1 MVDDD
6 DDDIGGGDAFGDYD
20 DTEDPSITQTDVFT
34 LNSNVFP
41 LLSCDISICATLIRF
56 SIFGLFPLLDVCLP
70 LSSCAKLA
78 YVPFGQNKSD
88 RHMFHIEIFFALR
101 IIIHEAD
108 DEVQ

>member
-1 MVDDD
+1 MK
-6 DDDIGGGDAFGDYD
+6 GDFEIIALDFR
-20 DTEDPSITQTDVFT
+20 IILCV
-34 LNSNVFP
+34 
-41 LLSCDISICATLIRF
+41 F

-108 DEVQ
+108 DEVLRGHVCWKNVKLS